1 MKPIILASNSSRR
14 TEILTTAGIKHTVI
28 PASIDEENVPTLP
41 PIDMALYLA
50 KTKAKDIYMK
60 YPDQIVIGADT
71 IVIIE
76 GKVLGKPK
84 NRDDAYQ
91 MLQLLS
97 GKTHEVVTAYYLI
110 DSDQDYEGYSK
121 TQVTFANLTDQE
133 INDYLDTGD
142 PFDKAG
148 AYGIQGFAS
157 KYIKSINGDYFNV
170 VGLPIYDIYQAL
182 RKFQ

>member
-1 MKPIILASNSSRR
+1 
-14 TEILTTAGIKHTVI
+14 
-28 PASIDEENVPTLP
+28 
-41 PIDMALYLA
+41 
-50 KTKAKDIYMK
+50 
-60 YPDQIVIGADT
+60 
-71 IVIIE
+71 
-76 GKVLGKPK
+76 
-84 NRDDAYQ
+84 